1 MDGEKPAWIRRQ
13 DLPIFDLIPDERHDL
28 HSLSGQERDALKSLL
43 SRLFKPVEPSG
54 IHALWHR
61 IVAIAREPEWYRD
74 AGVADT
80 IEGRFDMVSAVT
92 ALALMRLQ
100 DSDDPR
106 HGVELTEMFITDM
119 DGQLREEGVG
129 DLMVGKHMGRLVAA
143 LGGRITA
150 YREGL
155 ESGDDAVLRDA
166 VRRNVTLL
174 DGADPAPVA
183 NRMRALWA
191 DLIATP
197 MERVLEGNVER

>member
-1 MDGEKPAWIRRQ
+1 
-13 DLPIFDLIPDERHDL
+13 
-28 HSLSGQERDALKSLL
+28 LSGQEHPALKSLF

-61 IVAIAREPEWYRD
+61 VVAIAREQEWYRD

-92 ALALMRLQ
+92 ALTLMRLQ
-100 DSDDPR
+100 ESDNPR
-106 HGVELTEMFITDM
+106 HGVQLTEMFITDM

-129 DLMVGKHMGRLVAA
+129 DLMVGKHMGKLVAA

-155 ESGDDAVLRDA
+155 DSGDPAVLEDA

-174 DGADPAPVA
+174 ESAGPAA
-183 NRMRALWA
+183 AARRLHGLWA
-191 DLIATP
+191 DLAGTP
-197 MERVLEGNVER
+197 MERLLEGDIER